1 MSKYSNELKEKVIR
15 LHLQEGRSQ
24 ASLERE
30 YNIGRGTVSNW
41 IKSYNEECQTD
52 ISKKEQKEEFADYL
66 KLKKEIE
73 DLRKENLFFKKAAAF
88 FAKEID

>member
-1 MSKYSNELKEKVIR
+1 MTIQ

-24 ASLERE
+24 GSLEGE